1 MADVTEY
8 ALGIDLGT
16 SGPKVA
22 LLSAAGRLVAQAT
35 RRIETQFLPEGGA
48 EQDAEKIWSL
58 TVDAIRETVA
68 SAGVPAEQI
77 VAIGVDSQYSS
88 IVPVDAEGR
97 PAGPLIVWM
106 DTRGAPHNRAI
117 YKRHSEAFLRWLEVH
132 GIMPLPSGNDCL
144 AHMLHIQED
153 RPEIYERTAAFV
165 EPMDYLTARFTGR
178 VAANQCTAFMFLL
191 VDNRKLGAL
200 EYHPDLVSMSGL
212 DPSRLPELVPLHE
225 PLGPLRADVAEELG
239 LAAGTPVLPALNDTQ
254 SGALA
259 SGALASSN
267 GGVSIGTTTVL
278 YAGVDRKDTDGENQ
292 IVSMP
297 GPLGDRYVVMAENGL
312 GGKTLDHVLRA
323 FVHTKD
329 PLGDHRTDDPFDGLD
344 AAVEQSAPGAGNV
357 LFLPW
362 LNGSAAPAGNGRAR
376 GGWLNVSLE
385 TTRPDLVRA
394 VLEGVAMNLRWLVDP
409 VEAFAR
415 HPLEE
420 ISFAGGAAKSAAWA
434 QILADVLDR
443 PVHRLIDPTHMNCR
457 AMALLALYRLGR
469 VGLEQV
475 RCPAREV
482 YKPRPQNR
490 EIYDRLFE
498 QFLASYEQNRP
509 VFDALNR

>member
-1 MADVTEY
+1 MAAVAEY

-16 SGPKVA
+16 SGPKVG
-22 LLSAAGRLVAQAT
+22 LFSTAGRLVGQAARRVET
-35 RRIETQFLPEGGA
+35 RFLPGGGA
-48 EQDAEKIWSL
+48 EQDAEEIWSL
-58 TVDAIRETVA
+58 TADAIRETVA
-68 SAGVPAEQI
+68 AARVPAEQI

-117 YKRHSEAFLRWLEVH
+117 YERHSEAFLRWLEVH
-132 GIMPLPSGNDCL
+132 GIIPLPSGNDCL

-178 VAANQCTAFMFLL
+178 LAANQCTAFMFLL

-225 PLGPLRADVAEELG
+225 PLAPLRADVAEELG
-239 LAAGTPVLPALNDTQ
+239 LAAGTLVLPGLNDTQ
-254 SGALA
+254 SGALG

-267 GGVSIGTTTVL
+267 GGLNIGTTTVL

-292 IVSMP
+292 LVSMP

-312 GGKTLDHVLRA
+312 GGKALDHVMRA
-323 FVHTKD
+323 FVHAKD
-329 PLGDHRTDDPFDGLD
+329 PLGNHRADDPFAGLD
-344 AAVEQSAPGAGNV
+344 AAVGESSPGAGNM

-362 LNGSAAPAGNGRAR
+362 LNGFGAPVGNGKAR
-376 GGWLNVSLE
+376 GGWLNVSLK

-415 HPLEE
+415 HPLAE
-420 ISFAGGAAKSAAWA
+420 IAFGGGAALSDGWA

-443 PVHRLIDPTHMNCR
+443 PVHQLIDPAHTNCR
-457 AMALLALYRLGR
+457 ASAFLALYRLGR
-469 VGLEQV
+469 VDLEQV
-475 RCPAREV
+475 RCPARKV
-482 YKPRPQNR
+482 YEPQSQNR
-490 EIYDRLFE
+490 ELYDGLFA

-509 VFDALNR
+509 VFDALNG